1 MKITRR
7 QLRRIIKEAIDPNAD
22 QEEAAYAIIYAEAY
36 VSKFTEIC
44 NLALYDPKIH
54 SLKMWQ
60 PSIKVEDALDNLEAI
75 LAAGIRD
82 LKRGNSMGDTH
93 ACLLYTSDAADE

>member
-22 QEEAAYAIIYAEAY
+22 QQEAAYAIIYAEAY
-36 VSKFTEIC
+36 VAKFNEIC

-54 SLKMWQ
+54 SLKMYQ
-60 PSIKVEDALDNLEAI
+60 PSIKVEDLSLI
-75 LAAGIRD
+75 HI
-82 LKRGNSMGDTH
+82 
-93 ACLLYTSDAADE
+93 